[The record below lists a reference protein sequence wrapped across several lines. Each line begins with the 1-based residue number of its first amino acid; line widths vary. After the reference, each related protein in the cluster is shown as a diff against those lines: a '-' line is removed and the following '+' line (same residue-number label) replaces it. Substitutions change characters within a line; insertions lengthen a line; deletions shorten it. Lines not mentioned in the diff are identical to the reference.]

1 MLHYS
6 YTITFG
12 SLFASII
19 ECMQSVEKSIHFI
32 KKLRYWDRK
41 KFLTLRSCVSTFNN
55 NISTRRN
62 QSYRISIC
70 IKFDYNW
77 LQWRIFITDVNK
89 GDCSPPRVYTIHALY
104 SRTAKNRFYSAS
116 VEGEK
121 NTQHQQQQRRATSF
135 YVYDLIF
142 IGTVHTRGPRTIKF
156 ARLNRRPPS
165 DLETSFPL
173 CVCIEWSMHTRR
185 HTHTYYTYGPG
196 MQRHLPIPK
205 YYLKIRSIS
214 RRRESRALSLSCSS
228 ALPRSLTTTTTTT
241 TTQQSRE
248 SERERERERGREQ
261 QLSWSW
267 QIVHSRSLGSERA
280 CTYIIVFSLA
290 RSFWLFH
297 GRSIFMQMCK
307 RFFVF
312 LFLFYIRTHT
322 RAQASL
328 RRLFPSPAACALVCV
343 YALADTSTRLR
354 TVGCPAGGC
363 IHFTYILWSSA
374 CRREKDSESCWA
386 DCLI

>member
-121 NTQHQQQQRRATSF
+121 NTQHQQKQRRATSF

-185 HTHTYYTYGPG
+185 HTHILYVWPGYT
-196 MQRHLPIPK
+196 
-205 YYLKIRSIS
+205 
-214 RRRESRALSLSCSS
+214 A
-228 ALPRSLTTTTTTT
+228 SLTYPKILFENQVHFETAWVTCSLPLLLFGSPSIPHDDDDDDDATVE
-241 TTQQSRE
+241 RE
-248 SERERERERGREQ
+248 WERERERGGE
-261 QLSWSW
+261 SN
-267 QIVHSRSLGSERA
+267 
-280 CTYIIVFSLA
+280 
-290 RSFWLFH
+290 
-297 GRSIFMQMCK
+297 
-307 RFFVF
+307 
-312 LFLFYIRTHT
+312 
-322 RAQASL
+322 
-328 RRLFPSPAACALVCV
+328 
-343 YALADTSTRLR
+343 
-354 TVGCPAGGC
+354 
-363 IHFTYILWSSA
+363 SSA
-374 CRREKDSESCWA
+374 DRDKSCTRVP
-386 DCLI
+386 